1 MRTSRLKVTEVII
14 KKRNLITKQRQAV
27 TRQLRRSTVSGIEA
41 SRVIWRG
48 QWFLRINTNSIC
60 MGLMEA
66 KNLVALAIPN
76 HGVAAI
82 YVQIIQVISSLNV

>member
-1 MRTSRLKVTEVII
+1 
-14 KKRNLITKQRQAV
+14 
-27 TRQLRRSTVSGIEA
+27 
-41 SRVIWRG
+41 
-48 QWFLRINTNSIC
+48 
-60 MGLMEA
+60 MEA